1 MNTVAPAR
9 AVIAE
14 DEPLLAA
21 SLQAELARLWPELG
35 IGAVVGD
42 GESAVEQTLA
52 LRPQV
57 CFLDIRMPGMS
68 GLEAAQALAED
79 WPDDGTPFPLIV
91 FVTAYDQYALQAFE
105 RAAFDYV
112 LKPVEPVRLAQTCAR
127 LRDALA
133 ARAGTGGD
141 VGLGTGTGSSTTL
154 ADPAGLAGAVEQ
166 LRALLASA
174 PAAGAPAEPL
184 RVIQAGV
191 GNAIHMVPVD
201 DVVYFEAADKYVR
214 VLTATREYLIRVA
227 LRELL
232 PRLDATRFW
241 QIHRGT
247 VVRAEAIA
255 SAERDDSGKVTL
267 RLQGRPEKL
276 SVSRLHAHRFRAM

>member
-1 MNTVAPAR
+1 MPAR
-9 AVIAE
+9 ALIAE

-21 SLQAELARLWPELG
+21 TLQAELAKLWPELE
-35 IGAVVGD
+35 IAAVVGD

-52 LRPQV
+52 LRPEV
-57 CFLDIRMPGMS
+57 CFLDIRMPEMS
-68 GLEAAQALAED
+68 GLEAALALAED
-79 WPDDGTPFPLIV
+79 WPDDGTSFPLVV

-112 LKPVEPVRLAQTCAR
+112 LKPVEPVRLARTCAR
-127 LRDALA
+127 LREALA
-133 ARAGTGGD
+133 ARSAASGDARTSDGT
-141 VGLGTGTGSSTTL
+141 TST

-174 PAAGAPAEPL
+174 PAAAVPAEPL
-184 RVIQAGV
+184 RVIQAGI
-191 GNAIHMVPVD
+191 GNAIHMVPID

-276 SVSRLHAHRFRAM
+276 MVSRLHAHRFRAM

>member
-1 MNTVAPAR
+1 MPAR
-9 AVIAE
+9 ALIAE

-21 SLQAELARLWPELG
+21 TLQAELAKLWPELE
-35 IGAVVGD
+35 IAAVVGD

-52 LRPQV
+52 LRPEV
-57 CFLDIRMPGMS
+57 CFIDIRMPEMS

-79 WPDDGTPFPLIV
+79 WPDDGTPFPLVV

-112 LKPVEPVRLAQTCAR
+112 LKPVEPVRLARTCAR
-127 LRDALA
+127 LREALA
-133 ARAGTGGD
+133 ARSAASGAARTSDGMA
-141 VGLGTGTGSSTTL
+141 SI

-174 PAAGAPAEPL
+174 PAAAVPAEPL
-184 RVIQAGV
+184 RVIQAGI
-191 GNAIHMVPVD
+191 GNAIHMVPID

-276 SVSRLHAHRFRAM
+276 VVSRLHAHRFRAM

>member
-1 MNTVAPAR
+1 MSPR
-9 AVIAE
+9 ALIAE
-14 DEPLLAA
+14 DEPLLATT
-21 SLQAELARLWPELG
+21 LRAELARLWPELDVV
-35 IGAVVGD
+35 AVVGD
-42 GESAVEQTLA
+42 GQSAVEQTLA
-52 LRPQV
+52 LRPDV
-57 CFLDIRMPGMS
+57 CFLDIRMPEMS

-79 WPDDGTPFPLIV
+79 WPDDGARFPLVV

-112 LKPVEPVRLAQTCAR
+112 LKPVEPARLAQTCAR

-133 ARAGTGGD
+133 ARSPEATASTAIGG
-141 VGLGTGTGSSTTL
+141 
-154 ADPAGLAGAVEQ
+154 ADPAGLAAAVEQ
-166 LRALLASA
+166 LRALLAPGDPSA
-174 PAAGAPAEPL
+174 ARGQEPL
-184 RVIQAGV
+184 RVIQAGI

-201 DVVYFEAADKYVR
+201 EVVYFEAADKYVR

-232 PRLDATRFW
+232 PRLDASRFW

-255 SAERDDSGKVTL
+255 SAERDDNGRVTL
-267 RLQGRPEKL
+267 RLQGRPERL
-276 SVSRLHAHRFRAM
+276 VVSRLHAPRFKAM

>member
-1 MNTVAPAR
+1 MTGSLSAAR
-9 AVIAE
+9 ALIAE

-21 SLQAELARLWPELG
+21 TLQAELAKLWPELE
-35 IGAVVGD
+35 IAAVVGD

-52 LRPQV
+52 LRPEV
-57 CFLDIRMPGMS
+57 CFLDIRMPEMS

-79 WPDDGTPFPLIV
+79 WPDNGTPFPLIV

-112 LKPVEPVRLAQTCAR
+112 LKPVVPVRLAQTCAR
-127 LRDALA
+127 LRQALA
-133 ARAGTGGD
+133 DRGPGASGATASHGTGGAID
-141 VGLGTGTGSSTTL
+141 AV
-154 ADPAGLAGAVEQ
+154 GLAGAVEQ
-166 LRALLASA
+166 LRVLLASA
-174 PAAGAPAEPL
+174 PSTTVPVEPL
-184 RVIQAGV
+184 RLIQAGV

-201 DVVYFEAADKYVR
+201 EIVCFEAADKYVR
-214 VLTATREYLIRVA
+214 VLTATREYLIRVS

-255 SAERDDSGKVTL
+255 SAERDESGKVTL
-267 RLQGRPEKL
+267 RLQGRAEKL
-276 SVSRLHAHRFRAM
+276 SVSRLHAHRFKAM

>member
-1 MNTVAPAR
+1 MSAAASPVHAL
-9 AVIAE
+9 IAE

-21 SLQAELARLWPELG
+21 SLQAELAKLWPELE
-35 IGAVVGD
+35 IAAVVGD

-57 CFLDIRMPGMS
+57 CFLDIRMPEMS

-79 WPDDGTPFPLIV
+79 WPDDGAPFPLIV

-105 RAAFDYV
+105 HAAFDYV

-127 LRDALA
+127 LRQALA
-133 ARAGTGGD
+133 ARASAGGD
-141 VGLGTGTGSSTTL
+141 APGGASPAAVT
-154 ADPAGLAGAVEQ
+154 ADPAGLLGAVEQ

-174 PAAGAPAEPL
+174 PAARAVEPL
-184 RVIQAGV
+184 RVVQAGV

-201 DVVYFEAADKYVR
+201 DIVYFEAADKYVR

-232 PRLDATRFW
+232 PRLDASRFW

-255 SAERDDSGKVTL
+255 SAERDESGKVTL

-276 SVSRLHAHRFRAM
+276 AVSRLHAHRFRAM

>member
-1 MNTVAPAR
+1 MPAR
-9 AVIAE
+9 ALIAE

-21 SLQAELARLWPELG
+21 TLQAELAKLWPELE
-35 IGAVVGD
+35 IAAVVGD

-52 LRPQV
+52 LRPEV
-57 CFLDIRMPGMS
+57 CFLDIRMPEMS

-79 WPDDGTPFPLIV
+79 WPDDGTSFPLVV

-112 LKPVEPVRLAQTCAR
+112 LKPVEPVRLARTCAR
-127 LRDALA
+127 LREALA
-133 ARAGTGGD
+133 ARSAASGDARTSDGT
-141 VGLGTGTGSSTTL
+141 TST

-174 PAAGAPAEPL
+174 PAVAAPAEPL
-184 RVIQAGV
+184 RVIQAGI
-191 GNAIHMVPVD
+191 GNAIHMVPID

-276 SVSRLHAHRFRAM
+276 VVSRLHAHRFRAM

>member
-1 MNTVAPAR
+1 VTGSPTPR
-9 AVIAE
+9 ALIAE

-21 SLQAELARLWPELG
+21 TLQAELARLWPDLE
-35 IGAVVGD
+35 IAAVVGD
-42 GESAVEQTLA
+42 GESAVERSLA
-52 LRPQV
+52 IRPEV
-57 CFLDIRMPGMS
+57 CFLDIRMPVMS

-112 LKPVEPVRLAQTCAR
+112 LKPVEPVRLAQTCVR
-127 LRDALA
+127 LRRTLEERGRAASLSPVGATAVPVDA
-133 ARAGTGGD
+133 
-141 VGLGTGTGSSTTL
+141 
-154 ADPAGLAGAVEQ
+154 AGLAGAVEQ
-166 LRALLASA
+166 LRALLSA
-174 PAAGAPAEPL
+174 TPATTPVEPL
-184 RVIQAGV
+184 RVVQAGV
-191 GNAIHMVPVD
+191 GNAIHMVPID
-201 DVVYFEAADKYVR
+201 EVVYFEAADKYVR
-214 VLTATREYLIRVA
+214 VMTAAREYLIRVS

-255 SAERDDSGKVTL
+255 SAERDESGKVTL
-267 RLQGRPEKL
+267 RLSGRPEKL
-276 SVSRLHAHRFRAM
+276 VVSRLHTQRFKAM

>member
-1 MNTVAPAR
+1 MSAAASPAR
-9 AVIAE
+9 ALIAE

-21 SLQAELARLWPELG
+21 SLQAELAKVWPELA
-35 IGAVVGD
+35 IAAVVGD

-57 CFLDIRMPGMS
+57 CFLDIRMPEMS

-79 WPDDGTPFPLIV
+79 WPDDGAPFPLIV

-127 LRDALA
+127 LRQALVP
-133 ARAGTGGD
+133 RATAGGD
-141 VGLGTGTGSSTTL
+141 APIGAGAAIVV
-154 ADPAGLAGAVEQ
+154 ADPAGLLGAVEQ

-174 PAAGAPAEPL
+174 PAAAAVEPL

-191 GNAIHMVPVD
+191 GTAIHMVPVD

-214 VLTATREYLIRVA
+214 VMTATREYLIRVA
-227 LRELL
+227 LRELV
-232 PRLDATRFW
+232 PRLDASRFW

-255 SAERDDSGKVTL
+255 SAERDESGKVTL
-267 RLQGRPEKL
+267 RLQCRPEKL
-276 SVSRLHAHRFRAM
+276 AVSRLHAHRFRAM